1 MQHAMPTLLSFS
13 GLCCFLSTGTL
24 FHMLFA
30 LFSLRGKYYYTKA
43 LKFEPVLSWSQFEA
57 AADRLSLMDKTQ
69 QEVALTQ
76 LRKSVQKLGSSTDKY
91 GDPTLMRFL
100 ISRSMDPAKA
110 AKLLVEWQKWRASF
124 VPNGS
129 IPDSEVED
137 EMGPRKVFLHGLS
150 KDGYP
155 VLLVKAN
162 KHFPS
167 KDRLQFKKFVV
178 HLLDKTIARQLGQG
192 LAEGVPSPCVRNMSV
207 QMKVMIFLDEDSF
220 KGREIGNEKL
230 IAILDLQHMSYKN
243 IDARGMITAFQ
254 LLQIVIV
261 NNDEERKCFV
271 KEIGEKVLPEELGG
285 RATLVALQDVTVPPL
300 EG

>member
-1 MQHAMPTLLSFS
+1 MPTLLSFS

-24 FHMLFA
+24 FHILFA
-30 LFSLRGKYYYTKA
+30 FFSLCGKYYYTKA
-43 LKFEPVLSWSQFEA
+43 LKFEPVLSWSQFVAE
-57 AADRLSLMDKTQ
+57 ADRLSLMDKTQ

-91 GDPTLMRFL
+91 GDPTLMSKWEQAFHQSPVVL
-100 ISRSMDPAKA
+100 QEIYSDLKISF
-110 AKLLVEWQKWRASF
+110 E
-124 VPNGS
+124 
-129 IPDSEVED
+129 
-137 EMGPRKVFLHGLS
+137 
-150 KDGYP
+150 
-155 VLLVKAN
+155 
-162 KHFPS
+162 
-167 KDRLQFKKFVV
+167 FVV

-192 LAEGVPSPCVRNMSV
+192 LAEGVPSPCVRNMSI

-271 KEIGEKVLPEELGG
+271 KEIGEEVLPEELGG